1 MILKKPF
8 VLLGVLNRPPLSSNC
23 HLRCVLVRCSL
34 LGLVYLTNGH
44 TEQSLLSVTILSTK
58 LADAA
63 NDSFYWKVVLIRPQ
77 ESLSTAVPPPEGP
90 AGVSEK
96 TQVE

>member
-1 MILKKPF
+1 MILKKPY

-23 HLRCVLVRCSL
+23 HLRCILVRCL
-34 LGLVYLTNGH
+34 PFLTNGH
-44 TEQSLLSVTILSTK
+44 TEQSLLSVTILLTK

-63 NDSFYWKVVLIRPQ
+63 NDSFYWNVVLIRPQ